1 MRRVRLILLVL
12 FVLLVLMA
20 IAVWPSSAPTVK
32 LSFTPLCPSP
42 DGSAKFIVGVTNNS
56 NKMIEAL
63 VGRAV
68 PVSQGGTA
76 MMDDQR
82 VVLAPASG
90 IWVAV
95 PVPGGSSSWTLDV
108 FHRQA
113 PGRVESTVRVVGW
126 RLRLLRSPYSRDFE
140 HWKEIQMEIPRQLT
154 NQIQRTQ
161 R

>member
-1 MRRVRLILLVL
+1 MRCVHVILVVL
-12 FVLLVLMA
+12 FVLLVLIA
-20 IAVWPSSAPTVK
+20 IAVWPSPAPTVK
-32 LSFTPLCPSP
+32 LSVTPLGPSP
-42 DGSAKFIVGVTNNS
+42 DGNAKFIVGVTNNS
-56 NKMIEAL
+56 SKMVEAL

-90 IWVAV
+90 ISVAV
-95 PVPGGSSSWTLDV
+95 PVPGGTTSWTLDV

-126 RLRLLRSPYSRDFE
+126 RLRLLRSPYSPDFE
-140 HWKEIQMEIPRQLT
+140 HWKEIRMEIPRQLT
-154 NQIQRTQ
+154 NGLSQ
-161 R
+161 

>member
-1 MRRVRLILLVL
+1 MRRLRLILVVIP
-12 FVLLVLMA
+12 VLLVLIA
-20 IAVWPSSAPTVK
+20 IAVWPRRAPTVE
-32 LSFTPLCPSP
+32 LSVTPLGPSP
-42 DGSAKFIVGVTNNS
+42 DGSAKFVVGVTNNS
-56 NKMIEAL
+56 SRMIEAL

-68 PVSQGGTA
+68 PVLQGGTA
-76 MMDDQR
+76 MADDQR

-95 PVPGGSSSWTLDV
+95 PVPGGTSSWTLDV

-154 NQIQRTQ
+154 NGLSQ
-161 R
+161 